1 MTIFVVVAALLLLAA
16 LVFVIPPLLQRRKD
30 DAPQRRAL
38 NIQVYRDQ
46 LAELERD
53 LENDVISREQY
64 EAGRLELESRLL
76 EDVAEQERPAAPP
89 AAGARK
95 TAWLVGLFLPLFAG
109 GLYLYLGNPRA
120 LDMKQAVREQI
131 SQMSEQDIAAQIE
144 RMVAQLAQRLEENP
158 NDAEGWKM
166 LGRSYIALQRFD
178 EALRALE
185 KAVSLDGGDAQ
196 LLADYADALA
206 MASGETLEGRPME
219 LIRRALELDPNNQKA
234 LWLAGT
240 AAYERADFQE
250 ALEYWQRLYALVPPD
265 SPAARSMESNIAEAK
280 ALLAAREGEGAG
292 SAGATTQA
300 PSAGAGAGVGRAPAD
315 GAGLQQVSG
324 VVTLDP
330 ALAERVAPQDTVY
343 VFARAPGGPPMPLAV
358 IRAQVKDLP
367 LDFTLDDGDAID
379 PAMSL
384 SQFSQVEVV
393 ARISRSGDAIPR
405 SGDLQGSSGVVGAAQ
420 TARVVIDEVIP

>member
-16 LVFVIPPLLQRRKD
+16 LVFVVPPLLQRRKD

-53 LENDVISREQY
+53 LENDVITRDQY

-76 EDVAEQERPAAPP
+76 EDVAEQERPAAP
-89 AAGARK
+89 AAASARK

-120 LDMKQAVREQI
+120 LDIEQAVREQI

-144 RMVAQLAQRLEENP
+144 RMVAQLAQRLQENP

-240 AAYERADFQE
+240 AAYERADFQK

-265 SPAARSMESNIAEAK
+265 SPAARSMERNIAEAK
-280 ALLAAREGEGAG
+280 ALLAAREGEGADT
-292 SAGATTQA
+292 AGATTQA
-300 PSAGAGAGVGRAPAD
+300 PSAGAGGTQASGG
-315 GAGLQQVSG
+315 GLQQVSG

-367 LDFTLDDGDAID
+367 LDFTLDEEDAID

>member
-1 MTIFVVVAALLLLAA
+1 MTFFVVVVVLLVVAA
-16 LVFVIPPLLQRRKD
+16 LVFVIPPLLQRRSD
-30 DAPQRRAL
+30 DTPQRQAL

-46 LAELERD
+46 MVELERD
-53 LENDVISREQY
+53 LENDVISRDQY

-76 EDVAEQERPAAPP
+76 EDVSEQERMTVAPTT
-89 AAGARK
+89 AGARK
-95 TAWLVGLFLPLFAG
+95 TAWLLGLFLPLFAG
-109 GLYLYLGNPRA
+109 GLYFYIGNPRA
-120 LDMKQAVREQI
+120 LDIEQAVREQI
-131 SQMSEQDIAAQIE
+131 GQMSQQDIAAQIE
-144 RMVAQLAQRLEENP
+144 GMVAQLARRLEENP

-178 EALRALE
+178 EALRAME
-185 KAVSLDGGDAQ
+185 KAVSLDGSDAQ

-240 AAYERADFQE
+240 AAYERADFPE
-250 ALEYWQRLYALVPPD
+250 ALEYWQRLYALVPPN
-265 SPAARSMESNIAEAK
+265 SQAARSMERNIAEAK
-280 ALLAAREGEGAG
+280 ALLAAREGEDAANATGAI
-292 SAGATTQA
+292 TQA
-300 PSAGAGAGVGRAPAD
+300 PGAGMD
-315 GAGLQQVSG
+315 GAPISTTMGLQQVSG

-343 VFARAPGGPPMPLAV
+343 VFARALGGSSMPLAV

-405 SGDLQGSSGVVGAAQ
+405 SGDLQGSSGVVSAAQ